1 MAVLRSKDIRKMGSV
16 ELEKKKGEIRTEL
29 MKLKAQRSAGSAP
42 ENPGRIRALKR
53 TIARIITIKNQ
64 MEVVTKKQ

>member
-1 MAVLRSKDIRKMGSV
+1 MAILRSKDIRKMGSA
-16 ELEKKKGEIRTEL
+16 ELEKKQGEIRTEL

-53 TIARIITIKNQ
+53 TTARIITIQNQ
-64 MEVVTKKQ
+64 KEVVTNKQ